1 MMNSFSDIP
10 QNFISKWQ
18 NIFDILAKII
28 GIPSALIMKVE
39 NEHMEVFI
47 SSKSENNPYQVGQK
61 ELWNGLYCETVIKSQ
76 SKLKVPNAL
85 NDAKWEKNPDIKLGM
100 VSYLGFPLNF
110 PNGEPFGTICILDR
124 KENKY
129 SEEHE
134 QLLQQFKSV
143 VELDLAIIQSLD
155 ITEEVSASELVEHLL
170 IQNKKLIETQ
180 ERLRKLAEI
189 AADSIIL
196 FEGSQVIFASQ
207 RFCDYIGINPEN
219 INKLSTTDV
228 ISHIHPDDRELYT
241 REMMHAMEQQKTQYT
256 IKFRMLNPE
265 GKYEWIQNNT
275 SATYDSNGNVLRR
288 IVQARNITKQVELEN
303 ELRKQNEDKDQFI
316 RILGHD
322 LRNPFNALIGFS
334 NLLLENLH
342 NYDIKM
348 VEDLVRIINQT
359 SINTY
364 EMLDQIMLWIK
375 SQSGKQELKIVP
387 FNLQQEIIKVVR
399 SVENVAVK
407 KDIKIEITGSDS
419 IFLSVD
425 INIFKTV
432 LRNLISNAIKFTDL
446 NGRIIVSTEKKEQ
459 QVLIA
464 VADNG
469 IGMEDD
475 VKAKIWDINYT
486 SSGTKGEQGAGFGLN
501 LCKKLIERHNGQIWV
516 ESTPGKGSKFIVSLP
531 A

>member
-1 MMNSFSDIP
+1 
-10 QNFISKWQ
+10 
-18 NIFDILAKII
+18 
-28 GIPSALIMKVE
+28 
-39 NEHMEVFI
+39 
-47 SSKSENNPYQVGQK
+47 
-61 ELWNGLYCETVIKSQ
+61 
-76 SKLKVPNAL
+76 
-85 NDAKWEKNPDIKLGM
+85 
-100 VSYLGFPLNF
+100 
-110 PNGEPFGTICILDR
+110 
-124 KENKY
+124 
-129 SEEHE
+129 
-134 QLLQQFKSV
+134 
-143 VELDLAIIQSLD
+143 
-155 ITEEVSASELVEHLL
+155 
-170 IQNKKLIETQ
+170 
-180 ERLRKLAEI
+180 
-189 AADSIIL
+189 
-196 FEGSQVIFASQ
+196 
-207 RFCDYIGINPEN
+207 
-219 INKLSTTDV
+219 
-228 ISHIHPDDRELYT
+228 
-241 REMMHAMEQQKTQYT
+241 MHAMEQQKTQYT

-375 SQSGKQELKIVP
+375 SQSGKLELEIVP

-419 IFLSVD
+419 IFLSAD

-446 NGRIIVSTEKKEQ
+446 NDRIIVSTEKKDQ